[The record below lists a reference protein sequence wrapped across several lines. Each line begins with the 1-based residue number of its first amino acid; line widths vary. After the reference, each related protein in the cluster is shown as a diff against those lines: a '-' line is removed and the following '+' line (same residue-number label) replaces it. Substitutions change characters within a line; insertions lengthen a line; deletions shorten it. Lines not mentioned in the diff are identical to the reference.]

1 MIGRQV
7 IITNRAFTLEELFVF
22 MGKYWDTE
30 EYAPF
35 QIGKPTPASVE
46 EYILLPATPR
56 FVIILYSRAAGGVFS
71 KENKVILTVTPTV
84 EGFTESMI
92 RSIPSRSVIS
102 GIAKMGSLKSQ
113 EKERKGPAE
122 EILQMYTAYMKEL
135 LANAGYIK

>member
-35 QIGKPTPASVE
+35 KIGRPTDLSVD

-56 FVIILYSRAAGGVFS
+56 FIVIVYSKAAGGVFN
-71 KENKVILTVTPTV
+71 KENKVILCVTPTAA
-84 EGFTESMI
+84 GFTESMM
-92 RSIPSRSVIS
+92 RSIPTRSIIS
-102 GIAKMGSLKSQ
+102 GIAKTGSLMSQ

-122 EILQMYTAYMKEL
+122 EILRKYTAYMKEL
-135 LANAGYIK
+135 LANEVYIK